1 MNGLM
6 HAFEIRQESH
16 TSLRESR
23 TNDRRP
29 EREHREERKSQPPA
43 AEHTLVEEIRYAYIR
58 LVLSTPF
65 LKAELRG
72 RLQEFGIECLEE
84 GAPYEAFGIVSET
97 QQMIAILDR
106 VEEVLAVE
114 RGEPACSK

>member
-6 HAFEIRQESH
+6 HSFDASQEPQSSLLEERANSRQ
-16 TSLRESR
+16 T
-23 TNDRRP
+23 
-29 EREHREERKSQPPA
+29 EREKFKEPYHVP
-43 AEHTLVEEIRYAYIR
+43 EHTLAEEIRYAYIR

-84 GAPYEAFGIVSET
+84 GAPYEAYGIVSET
-97 QQMIAILDR
+97 RQMVAILDR
-106 VEEVLAVE
+106 IEEVLAVE
-114 RGEPACSK
+114 RGEPPCSK